1 MIQDAN
7 SNSRQ
12 SRNFILLLIII
23 FFTTFASSMVSA
35 SPIPFLLKNLAATEE
50 AFAFSIGL
58 MASISSLAMI
68 TANFTGGFL
77 ADRIGRKTTIS
88 LGAGMLAPSLFAYTI
103 APGAFWVI
111 ALYFVQIFSIS
122 LFQPAFTALV
132 ADMSRVS
139 SRGKAFGWFNLFW
152 IGSAIPGPFIG
163 GLLVDNLGLHFPFI
177 TGALVS
183 LVGLVAC
190 FGLAGIPGMTTSAE
204 QVVSQVENEKSLM
217 PFGRVILI
225 FGMVGMLSGLA
236 GGLIIPLTKL
246 YPIYVLKVTAT
257 ELGLIISLGS
267 ALVTALVQIPG
278 GRLTDSFGRKKIM
291 LFSQLGAPF
300 VVALA
305 FTRSIFEF
313 TLVYAGMN
321 GLGNISGPAYSAWQM
336 ELVPCSKRAMTS
348 GLINALTGIGM
359 FFGPFLSIWLY
370 QSQPTAILAFVVAA
384 IPWILSVPPIL
395 KLKETKSS
403 TT

>member
-1 MIQDAN
+1 MIQEAN
-7 SNSRQ
+7 STSRQ

-35 SPIPFLLKNLAATEE
+35 SPIPFLLKNLAVTKES
-50 AFAFSIGL
+50 FAFFIGL
-58 MASISSLAMI
+58 MASISSVAMI
-68 TANFTGGFL
+68 TANFAGGFL
-77 ADRIGRKTTIS
+77 ADRIGRKATIGF
-88 LGAGMLAPSLFAYTI
+88 GAGMLAPSLFAYTI
-103 APGAFWVI
+103 TPSAFWVI
-111 ALYFVQIFSIS
+111 TLYFVQMFSIS

-132 ADMSRVS
+132 ADMSIMS

-163 GLLVDNLGLHFPFI
+163 GLLVDSLGLHFPFI
-177 TGALVS
+177 MGGLVS

-190 FGLAGIPGMTTSAE
+190 LGLAGIPSRATSAHE
-204 QVVSQVENEKSLM
+204 VVSEVENENNLM
-217 PFGRVILI
+217 TFGKVILI

-236 GGLIIPLTKL
+236 SGLIIPLTRL
-246 YPIYVLKVTAT
+246 YPIEVLQVTAT

-278 GRLTDSFGRKKIM
+278 GGLTDRFGRKKIM
-291 LFSQLGAPF
+291 LFSLLGAPF

-313 TLVYAGMN
+313 TLIFAGMS
-321 GLGNISGPAYSAWQM
+321 GFGNIAGPAYSAWQM
-336 ELVPCSKRAMTS
+336 ELVPCSRRAMAS

-370 QSQPTAILAFVVAA
+370 QSQPSATLAFVVAA
-384 IPWILSVPPIL
+384 IPWVLSIPPIL
-395 KLKETKSS
+395 KLKETRVVSI
-403 TT
+403 